1 MAEIL
6 LKIATS
12 KYSFIILV
20 IVVVALALFQGA
32 TSCQKK
38 VLENK
43 VEEMQKTID
52 KQEADIVELENSLR
66 LREYELQLT
75 KNSLQVAQEFMV
87 QERRIRE
94 EANETKRELLETV
107 ANSEEAKDWWNSL
120 IPDSILDELTCDG
133 M

>member
-94 EANETKRELLETV
+94 EADEKKRELLETV

-120 IPDSILDELTCDG
+120 IPDSILDDLTCDG

>member
-1 MAEIL
+1 
-6 LKIATS
+6 
-12 KYSFIILV
+12 
-20 IVVVALALFQGA
+20 
-32 TSCQKK
+32 
-38 VLENK
+38 
-43 VEEMQKTID
+43 MQKTID

-94 EANETKRELLETV
+94 EADETKRELLETV
-107 ANSEEAKDWWNSL
+107 ATSEEAKDWWNSL
-120 IPDSILDELTCDG
+120 IPDNILDELTCDG